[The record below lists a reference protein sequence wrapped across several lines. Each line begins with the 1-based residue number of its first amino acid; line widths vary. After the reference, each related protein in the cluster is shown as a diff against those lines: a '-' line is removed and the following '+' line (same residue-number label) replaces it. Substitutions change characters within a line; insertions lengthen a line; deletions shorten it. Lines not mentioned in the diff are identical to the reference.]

1 MKFLIID
8 DNKSITGMLSQLLEL
23 EGYET
28 VVSND
33 GRNGLTLIEEQ
44 KFDGVLLDLSMPGF
58 SGLDVIDALET
69 SGKINEQKI
78 IVLTASTPSNDLMN
92 DLKKRGVYLV
102 LNKPVD
108 ADLLLKTL
116 KS

>member
-8 DNKSITGMLSQLLEL
+8 DNKSIAGMLSQLLEL

-33 GRNGLTLIEEQ
+33 GRNGLTMITEQ

-58 SGLDVIDALET
+58 TGLDIIDALEK

-78 IVLTASTPSNDLMN
+78 IVLTASTPTDDLMN
-92 DLKKRGVYLV
+92 DLKKRGVHSV

-108 ADLLLKTL
+108 VDLLLEIL

>member
-8 DNKSITGMLSQLLEL
+8 DNKSIAGMLSQLLEL

-33 GRNGLTLIEEQ
+33 GRNGLKMIKEQ
-44 KFDGVLLDLSMPGF
+44 KFVGVLLDLSMPGF
-58 SGLDVIDALET
+58 TGLDIIDALEK
-69 SGKINEQKI
+69 SGKIKEQKI
-78 IVLTASTPSNDLMN
+78 IVLTASTPTDDLMN
-92 DLKKRGVYLV
+92 DLKKRGVHIV

-108 ADLLLKTL
+108 VDLLLKIL